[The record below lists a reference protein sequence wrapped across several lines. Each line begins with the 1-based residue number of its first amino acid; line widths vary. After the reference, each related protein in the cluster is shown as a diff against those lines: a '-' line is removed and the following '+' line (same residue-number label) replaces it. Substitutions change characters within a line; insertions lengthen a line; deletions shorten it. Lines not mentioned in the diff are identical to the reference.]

1 MDQQPAKPIS
11 SYSELDAA
19 MIEIHREYNDIHPE
33 DRYVEVTDVFFKALT
48 KGQKTSY
55 LTYGMPGIKI
65 YRAGTKAECDADDN
79 LPADEARIKEIK
91 ERQAEA
97 AKKRRV

>member
-1 MDQQPAKPIS
+1 MDQQQAKPIS
-11 SYSELDAA
+11 NYTELDAA
-19 MIEIHREYNDIHPE
+19 VIDIHRQYEDMHPS
-33 DRYVEVTDVFFKALT
+33 DRYLEVTDMFFKALT

-55 LTYGMPGIKI
+55 LTYGKPGIKI
-65 YRAGTKAECDADDN
+65 YRSGTKAECDAEDNMSADD
-79 LPADEARIKEIK
+79 ARIKEIK